1 MEIFM
6 QPASTNDFFRSY
18 PWRVHALLLVP
29 LAAVISILFLR
40 YGFWGAHAAD
50 AFTVFRES
58 SPVITAVMKGIS
70 DWGNAALD
78 SVYAVILIHSYLN
91 RDREEKL
98 FSLGYAA
105 MAILY
110 LGVTLQLV
118 KYGLGMPRPGV
129 PWPPHPWSS
138 PEYTSFPSGHTSH
151 VIAAALPLAFWF
163 RSGILRICLSLLI
176 GLMGF
181 SRVWLGVHHPV
192 DLLGG
197 LFFGS
202 LGVMCLYYGLL
213 CADPKKWKKVP
224 APEKHAGKELIS

>member
-1 MEIFM
+1 
-6 QPASTNDFFRSY
+6 
-18 PWRVHALLLVP
+18 
-29 LAAVISILFLR
+29 
-40 YGFWGAHAAD
+40 
-50 AFTVFRES
+50 
-58 SPVITAVMKGIS
+58 MKGIS